1 MKLRKTP
8 YKCHLFVCLK
18 SRGGERKSCG
28 DGESTDIKALL
39 KDEISDRGWKGKVR
53 VSESGCLGV
62 CGVGPN
68 VMIYPQGI
76 WLTQVKPPDL
86 PEILKTIEQLLNE

>member
-1 MKLRKTP
+1 MKSRKTP
-8 YKCHLFVCLK
+8 YQCHLFVCVK

-28 DGESTDIKALL
+28 DGASADIKAAL
-39 KDEISDRGWKGKVR
+39 KDEINQRGWKGKVR

-68 VMIYPQGI
+68 IMIYPHGT
-76 WLTQVKPPDL
+76 WLTQVKPSDL
-86 PEILKTIEQLLNE
+86 PEILKTVEQMINE

>member
-1 MKLRKTP
+1 MKSRKTP

-28 DGESTDIKALL
+28 DEESTDIKALL

-76 WLTQVKPPDL
+76 WLTQVKPPDM

>member
-1 MKLRKTP
+1 MKSRKIP
-8 YKCHLFVCLK
+8 YQCHIFVCVK

-39 KDEISDRGWKGKVR
+39 KDGISKRGWKAKVR
-53 VSESGCLGV
+53 VSDSGCLGV

-76 WLTQVKPPDL
+76 WLGQAAASDV
-86 PEILKTIEQLLNE
+86 PEILKTIEQLFNA